1 MRAQGPVVVLSLKD
15 AMEWT
20 TVHLCGLEQ
29 MSLSPLSLRRFP
41 ITERN
46 THVTW
51 KLPIRRTMVLN
62 SSLCFHT
69 TSSAFAYIAWSR
81 ATTVSSRPSW
91 VSISRDFFLCRWS
104 TYELAIA
111 NRILSGIFWLLATA
125 LNPLQPGTVCRES
138 IITADRLGSRD
149 KNQPKSLV
157 IALQRWSAVLLRV
170 GSIADSPGPRR
181 FPALH

>member
-1 MRAQGPVVVLSLKD
+1 MIILLTKNSSKLVRAQGPVVVLSLKD

-69 TSSAFAYIAWSR
+69 TSTAFAYIAWSR

-91 VSISRDFFLCRWS
+91 VTFQETSSV
-104 TYELAIA
+104 TYRL
-111 NRILSGIFWLLATA
+111 WTA
-125 LNPLQPGTVCRES
+125 LSVKHLWAGNSQSHSEWYFLVACNGIESTPTRHSLPRVYHHCR
-138 IITADRLGSRD
+138 
-149 KNQPKSLV
+149 
-157 IALQRWSAVLLRV
+157 
-170 GSIADSPGPRR
+170 
-181 FPALH
+181 

>member
-1 MRAQGPVVVLSLKD
+1 MIILLTKNSSKLVRAQGPVVVLSLKD

-29 MSLSPLSLRRFP
+29 MSLSPLSLRRSS

-69 TSSAFAYIAWSR
+69 TSTAFAYIACQEPQQCR
-81 ATTVSSRPSW
+81 RGLAEFPFQETSS
-91 VSISRDFFLCRWS
+91 V
-104 TYELAIA
+104 TYRL
-111 NRILSGIFWLLATA
+111 WTA
-125 LNPLQPGTVCRES
+125 LSVKHLWAGNSQSHSEWYFLVACNGIESTPTRNSLPRVYHHCR
-138 IITADRLGSRD
+138 
-149 KNQPKSLV
+149 
-157 IALQRWSAVLLRV
+157 
-170 GSIADSPGPRR
+170 
-181 FPALH
+181 